1 MHLDGFFPARG
12 GCAIDLPVRTAMLWF
27 SGAIR
32 GHVMFRGLGLL
43 ILVVLLL
50 PAGSAGVRAEAAAG
64 DTPPIRVGLLPTI
77 ATLSLLKLYDPMRQH
92 LQDALGRPV
101 ELYTA
106 GSFRAYLDDVRGE
119 IFDVIVAGPHYG
131 VVAFDMGYIPLF
143 RYKLELRPLII
154 VPKGSDLR
162 DARQLRGK
170 RVLTA
175 DRLTALSVVAE
186 TWLRQDFDLEAGRDY
201 ALVDASNHATAIRA
215 VAIGDADA
223 AISGR
228 SPLQQVP
235 EDIRDKVET
244 ISSRLSVP
252 HQFTMAH
259 RRLGDDTVRAIRA
272 ALAGFETTER
282 GKAFFK
288 AGGFL
293 GFMPLEV
300 ADIERARP
308 YARVVAGGGGK

>member
-1 MHLDGFFPARG
+1 
-12 GCAIDLPVRTAMLWF
+12 
-27 SGAIR
+27 
-32 GHVMFRGLGLL
+32 MFRGFGLL
-43 ILVVLLL
+43 ILIVLMA
-50 PAGSAGVRAEAAAG
+50 PAGIAGARAEAVPVSPASVSS
-64 DTPPIRVGLLPTI
+64 DPIRIGLLPTI

-92 LQDALGRPV
+92 LQESLGRPV

-106 GSFRAYLDDVRGE
+106 ANFRAYLDDVRDGA
-119 IFDVIVAGPHYG
+119 FDVIVAAPHYG
-131 VVAFDMGYIPLF
+131 VIAYDQGYIPLF
-143 RYKLELRPLII
+143 HYKLELRPLVI

-186 TWLRQDFDLEAGRDY
+186 TWLRRDYGMEAGRDY
-201 ALVDASNHATAIRA
+201 TLVDASNHATAIRA

-235 EDIRDKVET
+235 EDIREKVET
-244 ISSRLSVP
+244 IACRLSVP

-259 RRLGDDTVRAIRA
+259 RRLGPEVIAAIRT
-272 ALAGFETTER
+272 ALAGFEYSER

-293 GFMPLEV
+293 GFMPLEPG
-300 ADIERARP
+300 DIERARP
-308 YARVVAGGGGK
+308 YAEVVGRVPVDGGVK